1 MPAGIWTPIGM
12 LAATA
17 LILVLAYWTTKWVA
31 QRGLGGVQAGS
42 ISGGSARFRVL
53 GQIALGRG
61 ERLVLVR
68 LEDKCYLLGVTNGS
82 ITLLKE
88 LEGDEA
94 KSWLAETER
103 QPAPSFLEI
112 LGESLRGKK

>member
-12 LAATA
+12 LAAAA

-31 QRGLGGVQAGS
+31 SRGLGGFPAGGM
-42 ISGGSARFRVL
+42 SGGSARFHVL
-53 GQIALGRG
+53 GQIGLGRG

-88 LEGDEA
+88 LEGDEV
-94 KSWLAETER
+94 KSWLAEEER
-103 QPAPSFLEI
+103 NPAPSFLEI
-112 LGESLRGKK
+112 LGESLRRKK

>member
-1 MPAGIWTPIGM
+1 MPAGIWAPIGM
-12 LAATA
+12 LAAAA

-31 QRGLGGVQAGS
+31 SRGLGDFSAGS
-42 ISGGSARFRVL
+42 MSGGSARFHVL
-53 GQIALGRG
+53 GQIGLGRG

-94 KSWLAETER
+94 KSWLAEADGSSS
-103 QPAPSFLEI
+103 PGFL
-112 LGESLRGKK
+112 

>member
-17 LILVLAYWTTKWVA
+17 LILALAYWTTKWVA
-31 QRGLGGVQAGS
+31 SRGPGGLSAGS
-42 ISGGSARFRVL
+42 MSGGSARFHVL
-53 GQIALGRG
+53 GQISLGRS

-68 LEDKCYLLGVTNGS
+68 LEDKCYLLGVTSGS

-94 KSWLAETER
+94 KSWLAEAER
-103 QPAPSFLEI
+103 NTSPSFLEI
-112 LGESLRGKK
+112 LGESLRKKK